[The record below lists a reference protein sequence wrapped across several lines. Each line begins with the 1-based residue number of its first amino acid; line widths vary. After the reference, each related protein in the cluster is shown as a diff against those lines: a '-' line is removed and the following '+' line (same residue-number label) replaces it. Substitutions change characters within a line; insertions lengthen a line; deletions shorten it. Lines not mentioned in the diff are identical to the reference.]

1 MNIKKALF
9 LLVLVLHIPILRCQ
23 IKLPKLI
30 SDGAVLQRGTE
41 IKIWGWAS
49 PEEEIS
55 VHFKNKVY
63 LTKTDNQGNWHI
75 TMPAQ
80 KAGGPYKM
88 ELKGGKNT
96 ITLHN
101 ILIGEVW
108 LCSGQSNMELTMK
121 RLQDYY
127 AEAIKNSKNS
137 KIRQFLVPD
146 AYNFIQEQSDLS
158 NGTWMEASPE
168 NLMEFSGVA
177 YFFAKELYEEFE
189 VPIGLINAAL
199 GGSPVEA
206 WLSEDALKSFDTAY
220 NTLQRFKDPDLISKI
235 EQKDQKRQQ
244 DWFALL
250 NEKDKG
256 FIKGSEWFLKD
267 YNDATWSNMQVPGYW
282 EDHGLPNIDGVVWF
296 RRSIEIPQNMVNKE
310 ARLWLGRSVDQDHV
324 YVNGTF
330 IGSTGYQYPPRKY
343 TIPNDLLVTG
353 KNTITIRLINQQGK
367 GGFIM
372 DKPYFLSVGK
382 DSIDLKGSWKYQL
395 GTIMEALPEP
405 TFIRWQPSGLFNSM
419 IAPLLNYKIKGAIWY
434 QGESNTQ
441 NPKLYYNTFP
451 ALINNLRA
459 RWNIGNF
466 PFIYVQ
472 LANYMEEAMIPS
484 ESQWAELRHAQLNTL
499 KLANT
504 GMVVATDLGE
514 WNDIHPLNKE
524 SVGQRLALNAQKVA
538 YNENVVN
545 SGPIFKSSEIKDN
558 QIIIS
563 FKAVGGGL
571 IANDGLAL
579 RQFQISGPD
588 ENFVW
593 ADAKIVE
600 NTVVV
605 KNDSVANPTYVR
617 YAWAD
622 NPFGANLYNKEG
634 LPAAPFRNYNPEP

>member
-1 MNIKKALF
+1 MNIKKTLF
-9 LLVLVLHIPILRCQ
+9 LLVLVLQFPLLQCQ

-30 SDGAVLQRGTE
+30 SDGAVLQRGTD

-49 PEEEIS
+49 AEEEII
-55 VHFKNKVY
+55 VKFKNKVY
-63 LTKTDNQGNWHI
+63 HTKTDNQGKWHVTI
-75 TMPAQ
+75 PAQ
-80 KAGGPYKM
+80 KAGGPFKM
-88 ELKGGKNT
+88 EFKGHRNT
-96 ITLHN
+96 ITLNN

-121 RLQDYY
+121 RLQDHYP
-127 AEAIKNSKNS
+127 EAIKNSKNS

-146 AYNFIQEQSDLS
+146 TYNFTQEQTDLN

-177 YFFAKELYEEFE
+177 YFFAKELYEKYQ

-206 WLSEDALKSFDTAY
+206 WMSEDALKPFDSAY
-220 NTLQRFKDPDLISKI
+220 NTLQRFKDPDLISNI
-235 EQKDQKRQQ
+235 EQQDQKRQH

-250 NEKDKG
+250 NETDKG
-256 FIKGSEWFLKD
+256 FVKGSEWFLQA
-267 YNDATWSNMQVPGYW
+267 YNDDTWSSMQVPGYW
-282 EDHGLPNIDGVVWF
+282 EDQGLPNVDGVVWF
-296 RRSIEIPQNMVNKE
+296 RRTFEIPQSMVDRE
-310 ARLWLGRSVDQDHV
+310 AKLWLGRSVDQDHV

-343 TIPNDLLVTG
+343 KIPSNVLVPG
-353 KNTITIRLINQQGK
+353 KNTITVRLINQQGK

-395 GTIMEALPEP
+395 GATMEPLPDP
-405 TFIRWQPSGLFNSM
+405 TFIRWQPAGLFNSM
-419 IAPLLNYKIKGAIWY
+419 IAPLLNYKIKGTIWY

-441 NPKLYYNTFP
+441 NPKLYYHTFP
-451 ALINNLRA
+451 ALINNWRA
-459 RWNIGNF
+459 RWNMGDF

-472 LANYMEEAMIPS
+472 LANYMEEAKMPS
-484 ESQWAELRHAQLNTL
+484 ESQWAELRQAQLNTL

-524 SVGQRLALNAQKVA
+524 SVGQRLALNAQKLA
-538 YNENVVN
+538 YNENVVS
-545 SGPIFKSSEIKDN
+545 SGPIFKSSEIKDS
-558 QIIIS
+558 QIVIY
-563 FKAVGGGL
+563 FKQVGGGL
-571 IANDGLAL
+571 MSNDGLAL
-579 RQFQISGPD
+579 RHFQISGPD

-593 ADAKIVE
+593 ADAKIVG

-605 KNDSVANPTYVR
+605 KNIEVANPTYVR

-634 LPAAPFRNYNPEP
+634 LPAAPFRNYNPKP

>member
-30 SDGAVLQRGTE
+30 SDGAVLQRDTE

-267 YNDATWSNMQVPGYW
+267 YNDATWSSMQVPGYW

-310 ARLWLGRSVDQDHV
+310 AKLWLGRSVDQDHV

-472 LANYMEEAMIPS
+472 LANYMEEAFMPS
-484 ESQWAELRHAQLNTL
+484 ESNWAELRNAQLNTL

-514 WNDIHPLNKE
+514 WNDIHPLDKK
-524 SVGQRLALNAQKVA
+524 SVGHRLALNAQKLA
-538 YNENVVN
+538 YHKNVVN
-545 SGPIFKSSEIKDN
+545 SGPIFKSSEIRDN
-558 QIIIS
+558 QIVIY
-563 FKAVGGGL
+563 FEEVGSGL
-571 IANDGLAL
+571 MAKDGLAL

-588 ENFVW
+588 KNFVW

-605 KNDSVANPTYVR
+605 KNDSITNPTYVR

-622 NPFGANLYNKEG
+622 NPAGANLYNRDG
-634 LPAAPFRNYNPEP
+634 LPASPFRNYDREP

>member
-1 MNIKKALF
+1 M
-9 LLVLVLHIPILRCQ
+9 
-23 IKLPKLI
+23 
-30 SDGAVLQRGTE
+30 
-41 IKIWGWAS
+41 
-49 PEEEIS
+49 
-55 VHFKNKVY
+55 
-63 LTKTDNQGNWHI
+63 
-75 TMPAQ
+75 
-80 KAGGPYKM
+80 
-88 ELKGGKNT
+88 
-96 ITLHN
+96 
-101 ILIGEVW
+101 
-108 LCSGQSNMELTMK
+108 
-121 RLQDYY
+121 
-127 AEAIKNSKNS
+127 
-137 KIRQFLVPD
+137 
-146 AYNFIQEQSDLS
+146 
-158 NGTWMEASPE
+158 
-168 NLMEFSGVA
+168 
-177 YFFAKELYEEFE
+177 
-189 VPIGLINAAL
+189 
-199 GGSPVEA
+199 
-206 WLSEDALKSFDTAY
+206 SEDALKPFDTAY

-250 NEKDKG
+250 NEMDKG
-256 FIKGSEWFLKD
+256 FVRGSEWFLKD
-267 YNDATWSNMQVPGYW
+267 YNDDTWSSMQVPGYW
-282 EDHGLPNIDGVVWF
+282 EDQGLPNIDGVVWF
-296 RRSIEIPQNMVNKE
+296 RRSIEIPQNMVDKE
-310 ARLWLGRSVDQDHV
+310 AKLWLGRSVDQDHV

-343 TIPNDLLVTG
+343 KIPKKILVPG

-372 DKPYFLSVGK
+372 DKPYFLSVGN

-395 GTIMEALPEP
+395 GTIMEPLPNP
-405 TFIRWQPSGLFNSM
+405 TFIRWQPAGLFNSM
-419 IAPLLNYKIKGAIWY
+419 IAPLLNYKIKGTIWY

-441 NPKLYYNTFP
+441 NPKSYYHTFP
-451 ALINNLRA
+451 TLINNWRA
-459 RWNIGNF
+459 RWNMGDF

-593 ADAKIVE
+593 ADAKIVG